1 MTLRSDP
8 DFGGRPTNA
17 FERFEREDLE
27 RSIAARFERQVA
39 RAPERLAVKMGSDAL
54 TYAQLDHSANR
65 IAHALLDRLGPGNEP
80 VVLLLPQGLRQIAA
94 VLGALKAGKIYVP
107 LDPAHPAP
115 RLAEAI
121 GDSSARL
128 VLTTDAHAPLARSL
142 AGEAALLVA
151 ETLDGNEASAAPALT
166 VTPDAGAYIFYTSGS
181 TGRPKGVLDTHRNV
195 LHNLMRYT
203 NTLHLAAGDRLTL
216 LQGPAYSGAVSSLF
230 GALLNGA
237 ACFPI
242 DVAREGPD
250 RVPAWLAAEGI
261 TVYHSVPALFRQV
274 APHGAALPALRL
286 VRLEGDG
293 ASRRDLELFQRHF
306 ARDGVL
312 VNGLGATECG
322 LVRQFFFTPARPL
335 PEGVVPIGE
344 AVEDMEIALVG
355 ADGHLAPGGTV
366 GEITVRSRYLAAGY
380 WRRPELTA
388 ERFSDAGSP
397 GLRAYRT
404 GDAGRLS
411 ANGILEHLGR
421 LDGLAKVRGQRV
433 EVAEVESALLT
444 LPSVAE
450 AAVTVR
456 EDMPGEFRLVAYLV
470 PEAASLPTI
479 SALRRT
485 LAGLLPDYMVPS
497 AFVTLSRLPLS
508 DNRKVDRRALPAP
521 GAARPALDT
530 PMAPPRTG
538 DETTLAGLW
547 RVALRLEEIGVEDD
561 FFDLGGDS
569 LLAAT
574 MLARVL
580 DVVRVEIAL
589 SDFVAR
595 PTVAALAKRIAA
607 ARAAVNPKATASI
620 PAIIREPGAL
630 TPTSVAQERL
640 WLIDQLDPGQAVYNS
655 ALAWRLTG
663 PLDVPALARSL
674 QRVVDRHEALRTVF
688 VAVDGVPRQRVLEG
702 LEIALPVTDLEAR
715 PPETREAEAR
725 QRVLETAQEPFSLEQ
740 GPLLRAL
747 LVRFGAAEHVLVIV
761 LHHIATDGWSTS
773 VLRRELGI
781 AYRAEST
788 AAAAVLPA
796 LTVQYAD
803 YAAWERERMSGER
816 LERLLAHWRER
827 LGDRPPLLALPTDR
841 PRPARPAFRGGRAS
855 FALSA
860 ETTAALRALGRSE
873 RATLYMTLLAGFA
886 LLLHRHTGQEELLI
900 GSPVANRPRT
910 ETESLIGLLLNT
922 LVLRIDLEGRPTFR
936 ELLRRVRAVAL
947 DAFVHGEL
955 PYERL
960 VGALRLDRSAGAP
973 LLSALFNLLNQPGA
987 PLVLEGLAVT
997 AFPTKLE
1004 EAKFDL
1010 NLAVAES
1017 AQGLS
1022 GELVY
1027 DADLFEPDTARRLLD
1042 AFACALSAVAAEPDR
1057 RLGEIPLAPDADRRR
1072 LIERGRGAV
1081 IPFPRD
1087 RAIHEL
1093 VEAQVDR
1100 TPDSVALV
1108 LDEERVTYRD
1118 LDTRANRLARRLR
1131 HLGVG
1136 AGVTVGVCLPRS
1148 TELVVSLLAVL
1159 KSGGAY
1165 VALDPYDP
1173 APRLRQLIE
1182 DADARVILTDS
1193 RLSTP
1198 GAGGERTVLRLDEEG
1213 QRPAAGDDRRL
1224 ERTVDGE
1231 GLAYVAYT
1239 SGSTGSPKGVPI
1251 RHRGVVS
1258 YLQYLTST
1266 FALGPDERVLQL
1278 ARASFDASVRE
1289 IFGPLTVGGQV
1300 VLLSDDAAVDP
1311 AAILFHLRRH
1321 SVTALLAL
1329 VPSLLRPLTGE
1340 AEAQGL
1346 VAPHLRLVLTT
1357 GEALHYADARR
1368 PLRHLAPRA
1377 RFVNQYGPTECTMC
1391 TTFHPIDPAA
1401 LEPAGADDGDGPTK
1415 VPIGRPIP
1423 NTCIYV
1429 LDEAL
1434 APVPPGVPGELHIG
1448 GIGVAAGYLGDAA
1461 LSAARFIPDPFDA
1474 TPGAQLYKTGD
1485 LTRARADGVLEFL
1498 GRIDRQVKVRGIRTE
1513 PVEAERALAEHPAV
1527 SEVVVLPWEPVPG
1540 DLRLAAYIV
1549 ARPGAGADRAE
1560 LRRYARARLPAHLVP
1575 AAITLLP
1582 ALPLTPNRKLD
1593 RRALPPPEPEDM
1605 LPTAAPVPPRT
1616 PLERALAAIWSEV
1629 LGLPQISVHDDFFD
1643 IGGHS
1648 LLAAQVVARLRDRL
1662 GIEVPLRQM
1671 FETPSVA
1678 SFASAVLARDP
1689 GNRDSLTR
1697 DASR

>member
-1 MTLRSDP
+1 MPSSR
-8 DFGGRPTNA
+8 
-17 FERFEREDLE
+17 
-27 RSIAARFERQVA
+27 
-39 RAPERLAVKMGSDAL
+39 
-54 TYAQLDHSANR
+54 
-65 IAHALLDRLGPGNEP
+65 RLGPGNEP
-80 VVLLLPQGLRQIAA
+80 VVLLLPQAICQVAA

-107 LDPAHPAP
+107 LDPTHPAP
-115 RLAEAI
+115 RLADAI
-121 GDSSARL
+121 GDSGARL
-128 VLTTDAHAPLARSL
+128 VLTTAEHAPLARAV
-142 AGEAALLVA
+142 AGEAALLLA
-151 ETLDGNEASAAPALT
+151 EALDGNDADAAPGLLVAPEAS
-166 VTPDAGAYIFYTSGS
+166 AYIFYTSGS

-195 LHNLMRYT
+195 LHNVRRYT
-203 NTLHLAAGDRLTL
+203 HTLHLAADDRLTL
-216 LQGPAYSGAVSSLF
+216 LQGPAFSGAVSSLF

-306 ARDGVL
+306 ARDCVL

-322 LVRQFFFTPARPL
+322 LVRQFFFTPAHPL

-355 ADGHLAPGGTV
+355 EDGRPVPSGTV

-388 ERFSDAGSP
+388 ERFQEAGTEP
-397 GLRAYRT
+397 GLRVYRT
-404 GDAGRLS
+404 GDAGRLR
-411 ANGILEHLGR
+411 ANGVLEHLGR

-433 EVAEVESALLT
+433 EVAEVETAMLT
-444 LPSVAE
+444 LPGVAE

-456 EDMPGEFRLVAYLV
+456 EDMPGESRLVAYLV
-470 PEAASLPTI
+470 PGAASL
-479 SALRRT
+479 AHDQRACAGT

-508 DNRKVDRRALPAP
+508 DNRKVDRRALPSP

-530 PMAPPRTG
+530 PVVPPRTG

-580 DVVRVEIAL
+580 DVFRVEIAL

-620 PAIIREPGAL
+620 PAIIRESGAL
-630 TPTSVAQERL
+630 SPTSFAQERL

-688 VAVDGVPRQRVLEG
+688 VAVDGVPRQRVLDG

-715 PPETREAEAR
+715 PPETREGEAR

-747 LVRFGAAEHVLVIV
+747 LVRFAAAEHVLVIV
-761 LHHIATDGWSTS
+761 VHHIATDGWSMS

-910 ETESLIGLLLNT
+910 ETESLIGLFLNT

-947 DAFVHGEL
+947 DAFAHGEL

-960 VGALRLDRSAGAP
+960 VGALRLDRSTGAP

-1057 RLGEIPLAPDADRRR
+1057 RLGEIPLAREADRPR
-1072 LIERGRGAV
+1072 LLERGRGAV
-1081 IPFPRD
+1081 DPFPRD

-1100 TPDSVALV
+1100 TPESVALV
-1108 LDEERVTYRD
+1108 LDDERVTYRA
-1118 LDTRANRLARRLR
+1118 LDARANRLAGRLR
-1131 HLGVG
+1131 ALGVG
-1136 AGVTVGVCLPRS
+1136 AGETVGICLPRS
-1148 TELVVSLLAVL
+1148 TDLVVSLLAVL
-1159 KSGGAY
+1159 KASGAY
-1165 VALDPYDP
+1165 VALDPLDP
-1173 APRLRQLIE
+1173 APRLRHVL
-1182 DADARVILTDS
+1182 ADAGVRILLTDS
-1193 RLSTP
+1193 RLP
-1198 GAGGERTVLRLDEEG
+1198 VRGAGKGRRLLRLDEEVELLALEDDRRP
-1213 QRPAAGDDRRL
+1213 QRAAAGDS
-1224 ERTVDGE
+1224 
-1231 GLAYVAYT
+1231 LAYIAFT
-1239 SGSTGSPKGVPI
+1239 SGSTGTPKGVPI
-1251 RHRGVVS
+1251 GHRGVVS
-1258 YLQYLTST
+1258 YLQYLTRT
-1266 FALGPDERVLQL
+1266 YALGDDDRVLQL
-1278 ARASFDASVRE
+1278 ARSSFDVSVRE
-1289 IFGPLTVGGQV
+1289 IFGPLSVGGQV
-1300 VLLSDDAAVDP
+1300 VLLSDDAAADP
-1311 AAILFHLRRH
+1311 AAILSHLRRH

-1329 VPSLLRPLTGE
+1329 VPSVLRPLTDE
-1340 AEAQGL
+1340 AEAHGL
-1346 VAPHLRLVLTT
+1346 SAPRLRLVLTA
-1357 GEALHYADARR
+1357 GERLFYADVRRAR
-1368 PLRHLAPRA
+1368 RHLAPGA
-1377 RFVNQYGPTECTMC
+1377 HFVNQYGPTECTMS
-1391 TTFHPIDPAA
+1391 TTYHRIDSVARDTV
-1401 LEPAGADDGDGPTK
+1401 GADDVAEGGVG
-1415 VPIGRPIP
+1415 VPIGRPIS
-1423 NTCIYV
+1423 NTCAFV

-1434 APVPPGVPGELHIG
+1434 SPVPPGVPGELHIG

-1485 LTRARADGVLEFL
+1485 LTRSRADGVLEFL

-1549 ARPGAGADRAE
+1549 ARPGACADRAE
-1560 LRRYARARLPAHLVP
+1560 LRRYARERLPAHLVP
-1575 AAITLLP
+1575 AAITFLP

-1678 SFASAVLARDP
+1678 NFASRCSR
-1689 GNRDSLTR
+1689 GTR
-1697 DASR
+1697 ETATP